1 MNSIP
6 LSGIVFACVFAAA
19 LIGMAIRRALPEEHL
34 CTDVKETVR
43 LSTALISTMAAL
55 VLGMLVS
62 SAKSTYDARKN
73 EVAEM
78 SSEIVSIDRSLERY
92 GQETGNIRSEFRR
105 IVAEGIGRIWPAQNS
120 LLSELR
126 PGSKG
131 ETLWDQLDHLEP
143 KTSTQAAAKSQITL
157 QIIALRRTQWLMYLK
172 SQHNSVPVPLLVV
185 LISWLVIIFVGFGLF
200 SPPNATIF
208 VTLGLAGLA
217 VSAAIF
223 IILEMYAPFTGVMKI
238 SSSPVIE
245 ALSQMER

>member
-19 LIGMAIRRALPEEHL
+19 LVGMAIRRVLPEEHL

-92 GQETGNIRSEFRR
+92 GPETGNIRNEFRLV
-105 IVAEGIGRIWPAQNS
+105 VAEGIQRIWPSQTS
-120 LLSELR
+120 LASELR
-126 PGSKG
+126 PGGKG
-131 ETLWDQLDHLEP
+131 ETLADQLDHLEP
-143 KTSTQAAAKSQITL
+143 KTSTQAAAKSQIALEITT
-157 QIIALRRTQWLMYLK
+157 LRRTQWLMYLK
-172 SQHNSVPVPLLVV
+172 SQHNSVPIPLLVV
-185 LISWLVIIFVGFGLF
+185 LTSWLVIIFVGFGLF
-200 SPPNATIF
+200 SAKCHDLRYVRPRR
-208 VTLGLAGLA
+208 
-217 VSAAIF
+217 
-223 IILEMYAPFTGVMKI
+223 
-238 SSSPVIE
+238 
-245 ALSQMER
+245 LSRIGGNLYHP

>member
-6 LSGIVFACVFAAA
+6 LSGIVFVFVFVAA
-19 LIGMAIRRALPEEHL
+19 LVGMAIRKALPEEHL
-34 CTDVKETVR
+34 CTDVKDTVR

-78 SSEIVSIDRSLERY
+78 SYEIVSIDRSLERY
-92 GQETGNIRSEFRR
+92 GPETGNIRTEFRR
-105 IVAEGIGRIWPAQNS
+105 VVAEGIERIWPIQNS
-120 LLSELR
+120 LASELK
-126 PGSKG
+126 PGSKA
-131 ETLWDQLDHLEP
+131 ETLADQLDILEP
-143 KTSTQAAAKSQITL
+143 KTSTQAAAKSQIAL

-172 SQHNSVPVPLLVV
+172 SQQNSVPVPLLVV

-208 VTLGLAGLA
+208 VTLVLAGLA

-223 IILEMYAPFTGVMKI
+223 IILEMYTPFTGVMRI
-238 SSSPVIE
+238 SSGPVIE